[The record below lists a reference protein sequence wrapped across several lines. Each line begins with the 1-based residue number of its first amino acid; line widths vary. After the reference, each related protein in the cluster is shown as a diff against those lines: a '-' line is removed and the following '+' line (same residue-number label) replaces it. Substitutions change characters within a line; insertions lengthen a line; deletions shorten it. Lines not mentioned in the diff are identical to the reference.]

1 MYCKKLTDV
10 NHSGAMVMKISSVEV
25 GVSARGGWLLDSNMC
40 QFWKVPLVLLY
51 CHGFGQ
57 CKDVCIS

>member
-25 GVSARGGWLLDSNMC
+25 GVSARGMAAPTCVSSGRYHWSYCVVMDLANARMC
-40 QFWKVPLVLLY
+40 V
-51 CHGFGQ
+51 
-57 CKDVCIS
+57 

>member
-25 GVSARGGWLLDSNMC
+25 GVSARGDGCSTPTCVSSGRYHWSYCIVMDLANARMC
-40 QFWKVPLVLLY
+40 V
-51 CHGFGQ
+51 
-57 CKDVCIS
+57 